1 MYNNRKEGMRMSYV
15 AQTTLA
21 RSVSYS
27 GIGLHAAEEV
37 HMVMC
42 PAAANTGIV
51 FIRTDLPG
59 RPSVKAHLS
68 NVTNTMRAT
77 TLEDGEAK
85 VFTVE
90 HVLSALNGLQ
100 IDNCIIEMDSA
111 EPPVA
116 DGSSL
121 NFVELIQQAGVKEL
135 DEPRQELVVHK
146 QHLVQEND
154 KFIAIVPYD
163 GFRITFT
170 SINPHPLLGVQFF
183 DAEITKES
191 YIKEIAYARTIAFT
205 EELDMMKKLGLG
217 KGGTLENVVVYDK
230 TGCLSVPRVDDELVR
245 HKVLDVIG
253 DMAMIGRPLRGHI
266 IAVKSSHKLNSLLTN
281 KIVEELD

>member
-1 MYNNRKEGMRMSYV
+1 MSI

-21 RSVSYS
+21 DSVSYS
-27 GIGLHAAEEV
+27 GIGLHAAQEV
-37 HMVMC
+37 HMVMR
-42 PAAANTGIV
+42 PAPANTGIV

-59 RPSVKAHLS
+59 QPSVQAHLS
-68 NVTNTMRAT
+68 KVTNTMRAT

-100 IDNCIIEMDSA
+100 VDNCIVEMDSA

-121 NFVELIQQAGVKEL
+121 NFVELIQKAGIQSLK
-135 DEPRQELVVHK
+135 EPRREIVIQK
-146 QHLVQEND
+146 QHLIQEDD
-154 KFIAIVPYD
+154 KFIAVIPYD

-183 DAEITKES
+183 DAEITPDE

-205 EELDMMKKLGLG
+205 EELAMIRKLGLG
-217 KGGTLENVVVYDK
+217 KGGNLENTIVYDK
-230 TGCLSVPRVDDELVR
+230 TTCLSKVRSADELVR

-253 DMAMIGRPLRGHI
+253 DISLLGRPIRGHI
-266 IAVKSSHKLNSLLTN
+266 IAVKSSHKLNNLLTHDIF
-281 KIVEELD
+281 KELG

>member
-1 MYNNRKEGMRMSYV
+1 MSI

-21 RSVSYS
+21 DSVSYS
-27 GIGLHAAEEV
+27 GIGLHAAQEV
-37 HMVMC
+37 HMVMR
-42 PAAANTGIV
+42 PAPANTGIV

-59 RPSVKAHLS
+59 QPSVRAHLS

-100 IDNCIIEMDSA
+100 VDNCIVEMDSA

-121 NFVELIQQAGVKEL
+121 TFVKLIQKAGIQALHEQ
-135 DEPRQELVVHK
+135 RQEIVIQK
-146 QHLVQEND
+146 QHLIQEED
-154 KFIAIVPYD
+154 KFIAVIPYD

-183 DAEITKES
+183 DAEITPDTYVKDV
-191 YIKEIAYARTIAFT
+191 AFARTIAFT
-205 EELDMMKKLGLG
+205 EELEMIRKLGLG
-217 KGGTLENVVVYDK
+217 KGGNLENTIVYDK
-230 TGCLSVPRVDDELVR
+230 TTCLSKLRSADELVR

-253 DMAMIGRPLRGHI
+253 DISLLGKPLKGHI
-266 IAVKSSHKLNSLLTN
+266 IAVKSSHKLNNLLTHDIF
-281 KIVEELD
+281 KEIG

>member
-1 MYNNRKEGMRMSYV
+1 MSI

-21 RSVSYS
+21 DSVSYS
-27 GIGLHAAEEV
+27 GIGLHAAQEV
-37 HMVMC
+37 HMVMR
-42 PAAANTGIV
+42 PAPANTGIV

-59 RPSVKAHLS
+59 QPSVQAHLS
-68 NVTNTMRAT
+68 KVTNTMRAT

-100 IDNCIIEMDSA
+100 VDNCIVEMDSA

-121 NFVELIQQAGVKEL
+121 NFVELIQKAGIQSLK
-135 DEPRQELVVHK
+135 EPRQEIVIQK
-146 QHLVQEND
+146 QHLIQEDD
-154 KFIAIVPYD
+154 KFIAAIPYD

-183 DAEITKES
+183 DAEITPDE

-205 EELDMMKKLGLG
+205 EELEMIRKLGLG
-217 KGGTLENVVVYDK
+217 KGGNLENTIVYDK
-230 TGCLSVPRVDDELVR
+230 TTCLSKVRSADELVR

-253 DMAMIGRPLRGHI
+253 DISLLGRPVRGHI
-266 IAVKSSHKLNSLLTN
+266 IAVKSSHKLNNLLTHDIF
-281 KIVEELD
+281 KEIG